1 MFDVVRALYICF
13 FRYGTSPIRT
23 EYTMS
28 DRRNQIMHRQVG
40 HTEIWVNRTSPSTIE
55 VVVYDGID
63 KTEKVTAV
71 TTLDHAY
78 DVVSPAI
85 ARELRRQQGETL

>member
-1 MFDVVRALYICF
+1 M
-13 FRYGTSPIRT
+13 YGEVTPIRRD
-23 EYTMS
+23 YTMS
-28 DRRNQIMHRQVG
+28 EKRNQIMYRKVG
-40 HTEIWVNRTSPSTIE
+40 DTEIWVNRISTWAME
-55 VVVYDGID
+55 VVVYDHID

-85 ARELRRQQGETL
+85 TRELRRQQGDSV

>member
-1 MFDVVRALYICF
+1 
-13 FRYGTSPIRT
+13 
-23 EYTMS
+23 MS
-28 DRRNQIMHRQVG
+28 EKRNQIMHRQVG
-40 HTEIWVNRTSPSTIE
+40 HTEIWVNRTSPSLIE
-55 VVVYDGID
+55 VTVYDGID

-85 ARELRRQQGETL
+85 TRELRRQQGDSV

>member
-1 MFDVVRALYICF
+1 
-13 FRYGTSPIRT
+13 
-23 EYTMS
+23 MS
-28 DRRNQIMHRQVG
+28 ENRNQIMYRKVG
-40 HTEIWVNRTSPSTIE
+40 DTEIWVNRISTWAME
-55 VVVYDGID
+55 VVIYDHLD

-85 ARELRRQQGETL
+85 SRELRRQQGDSV

>member
-1 MFDVVRALYICF
+1 
-13 FRYGTSPIRT
+13 
-23 EYTMS
+23 MS

-40 HTEIWVNRTSPSTIE
+40 HTEIWVKRVSPNTIE
-55 VVVYDGID
+55 VTVYDGID

-71 TTLDHAY
+71 STLDQAY

-85 ARELRRQQGETL
+85 TRELRRQQGDSV

>member
-1 MFDVVRALYICF
+1 MDMFLSL
-13 FRYGTSPIRT
+13 GKSPIRT

-40 HTEIWVNRTSPSTIE
+40 HTEIWVNRISTWAME
-55 VVVYDGID
+55 VVVYDHID

-85 ARELRRQQGETL
+85 TRELRRQQGDHV

>member
-1 MFDVVRALYICF
+1 
-13 FRYGTSPIRT
+13 
-23 EYTMS
+23 MS
-28 DRRNQIMHRQVG
+28 TPRNQIMYRQVG
-40 HTEIWVNRTSPSTIE
+40 NTEIWVNRISTWAME
-55 VVVYDGID
+55 VVIYDHID

-85 ARELRRQQGETL
+85 TRELRRQQGDSV